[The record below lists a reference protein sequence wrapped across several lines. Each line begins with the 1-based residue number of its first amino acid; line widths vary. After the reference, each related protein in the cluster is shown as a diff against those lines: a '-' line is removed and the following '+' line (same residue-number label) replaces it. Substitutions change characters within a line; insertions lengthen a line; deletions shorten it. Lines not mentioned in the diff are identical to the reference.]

1 MQRQKSL
8 ELNHGQA
15 LRIEGAAAVE
25 VAVPLRTG
33 EGRHHPRI
41 GIGGHDVGV
50 VQQHERRLIAAGKAR
65 HDAPPPRGGLE
76 GFVGDALGVEDLRKE
91 GNSAAFVPRRI
102 DGVDAQIVRQPRE
115 RGLGVRPRGSE
126 GPGTGGPQPGQG
138 AEQ

>member
-1 MQRQKSL
+1 MAKPFVSR
-8 ELNHGQA
+8 A
-15 LRIEGAAAVE
+15 PRPVE

-91 GNSAAFVPRRI
+91 GNGAAFVPGGLMVSMRR
-102 DGVDAQIVRQPRE
+102 
-115 RGLGVRPRGSE
+115 
-126 GPGTGGPQPGQG
+126 
-138 AEQ
+138 